1 MRYFLL
7 ILGLIA
13 VTVLALAGWRGDL
26 SRRPPIEIFPD
37 MVRQPKLRP
46 QTRNN
51 FFPDQFSSL
60 VPVAGAIPRTPPLAV
75 GAQLVYPWQDSPV
88 NTGRITGTT
97 NFLELNPLPVTG
109 ELLRRGQQRFNIHCA
124 ACHTQLGDGNPVA
137 KRIAAMP
144 VVANLHE
151 KRIVGLPDGEIFNTI
166 SHGKNLMAGYAANI
180 EVGDRW
186 AIVAYL
192 RALQLSRLGLLDDV
206 PEAVRSTLK
215 K

>member
-7 ILGLIA
+7 ILALVV
-13 VTVLALAGWRGDL
+13 VTVVAVAGKRGAL
-26 SRRPPIEIFPD
+26 SRRPPIELFPD
-37 MVRQPKLRP
+37 MVRQPKIRP

-51 FFPDQFSSL
+51 FFPDQFSSQG
-60 VPVAGAIPRTPPLAV
+60 PVAGAIARTTPLAV

-97 NFLELNPLPVTG
+97 NFLELNPLPVTA
-109 ELLRRGQQRFNIHCA
+109 ELLRRGQERFDIHCA
-124 ACHTQLGDGNPVA
+124 ACHTRMGDGNPVA
-137 KRIAAMP
+137 KRIAAMV
-144 VVANLHE
+144 VVANLHD
-151 KRIVGLPDGEIFNTI
+151 KRIVELADGEIFNTI
-166 SHGKNLMAGYAANI
+166 SYGKNLMQGYAANLD
-180 EVGDRW
+180 VGDRW

-192 RALQLSRLGLLDDV
+192 RALQLSRLGLIDDV